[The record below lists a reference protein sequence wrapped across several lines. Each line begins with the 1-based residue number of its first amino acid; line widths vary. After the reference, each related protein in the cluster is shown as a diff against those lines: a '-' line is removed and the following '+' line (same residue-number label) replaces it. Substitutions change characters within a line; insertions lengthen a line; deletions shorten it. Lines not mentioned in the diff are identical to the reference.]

1 VLSWWNNDWCYYYWK
16 DLTLY
21 WKDLETI
28 SIDELQSSLLVQ
40 EQHMQWHIVAEQA
53 LKILM
58 TTVLANQAVVEVPFE
73 VGDKGVR
80 DKILINHLL
89 NVFIV
94 MNLAIFSMN
103 VQRKARKMSH
113 KPITLKPLNHCCS
126 WHILMLRIW

>member
-1 VLSWWNNDWCYYYWK
+1 
-16 DLTLY
+16 
-21 WKDLETI
+21 
-28 SIDELQSSLLVQ
+28 
-40 EQHMQWHIVAEQA
+40 VAEQA

-113 KPITLKPLNHCCS
+113 KPITLKPLNHYCS
-126 WHILMLRIW
+126 

>member
-1 VLSWWNNDWCYYYWK
+1 M
-16 DLTLY
+16 
-21 WKDLETI
+21 EII
-28 SIDELQSSLLVQ
+28 SIDELQSSLLVH
-40 EQHMQWHIVAEQA
+40 EQHMQRHIMEEQA

-80 DKILINHLL
+80 DKVLINHLL

-103 VQRKARKMSH
+103 VQRKARKMRH
-113 KPITLKPLNHCCS
+113 KPVTLKPLNHCCS
-126 WHILMLRIW
+126 